1 MEQKKNYME
10 KKNLYQKKQKKKKKN
25 FHLYGMKI

>member
-1 MEQKKNYME
+1 MEQKKKLYGKKKIPYQKN
-10 KKNLYQKKQKKKKKN
+10 KKNKN

>member
-1 MEQKKNYME
+1 MERKKKLYG
-10 KKNLYQKKQKKKKKN
+10 KKNLYQKNKKNKN